1 MSCDILSQENVLG
14 VNKTVSI
21 YDSRQKEVAVQFQAG
36 QRTAAGIFEAPC
48 DLLTSYWLVVF
59 PFDSIKL

>member
-14 VNKTVSI
+14 GNKTVSI

-36 QRTAAGIFEAPC
+36 QRTAAGIFEAP
-48 DLLTSYWLVVF
+48 
-59 PFDSIKL
+59 